1 MSTTTENLERNH
13 RPRWNI
19 ASSTWFLFM
28 IGSWIALGA
37 VAVSNS
43 HMLTDFWRWG
53 QRLPLVAEIGLW
65 IGTLPWMLAIAV
77 LETSWTEWLQIAL
90 IVGLAVSWV
99 LFSIPRS
106 TEDRAAAPSWNS
118 GSVLRS
124 ETQPYD
130 HGHEPAST

>member
-13 RPRWNI
+13 RARWNI

-77 LETSWTEWLQIAL
+77 LET
-90 IVGLAVSWV
+90 V
-99 LFSIPRS
+99 LDRMAS
-106 TEDRAAAPSWNS
+106 DRAHRWPSRLV
-118 GSVLRS
+118 GSLFDPTVDPGSSSSAELELRICA
-124 ETQPYD
+124 QKRD
-130 HGHEPAST
+130 PAVR